1 MGAIFRKEMRV
12 AFSGL
17 FGYFVVAILLL
28 FLGLFTVLF
37 NLLVGYPDF
46 SATLIAMHLVLAVL
60 IPFLTMRTI
69 AEERHDRTDRL
80 LYSLPIKMPSVVCGK
95 FFAMLALFA
104 IPTAAGLLYPVI
116 LSFFGEVSLAA
127 SYISLFGY
135 LLLGASLIAICM
147 FVSSLVENQI
157 LAAVLSLTTT
167 VLLYFLDSLAPL
179 LPTAPLANFIACI
192 LLALAIGGLFW
203 LVSRVLLIG
212 VCAASALVLGSAVT
226 YLVSPELFSSLLPN
240 FFAKAS
246 LFTRFS
252 GFTAGYFDLS
262 ALVLYLTVTL
272 LFLFLTV
279 LSMEKRRLL

>member
-1 MGAIFRKEMRV
+1 
-12 AFSGL
+12 
-17 FGYFVVAILLL
+17 
-28 FLGLFTVLF
+28 VLF

-226 YLVSPELFSSLLPN
+226 YLVNPELFSSLLRN